1 MEWTAT
7 AWERKIE
14 IVYDAHDSTHA
25 RGGVCGGGGRGVGR
39 GGGQWRGEGV
49 NGKWTITDQRWVN
62 FRRENV

>member
-39 GGGQWRGEGV
+39 GGGAVEGGGGEWEVDNHRSKMGE
-49 NGKWTITDQRWVN
+49 
-62 FRRENV
+62 F